1 MEGARRRS
9 ARQRRRLRW
18 RAVSQPPLAIAFF
31 AQDFPPKVGGTHV
44 YNQELARR
52 LHERGHRVRV
62 FTWTTGNA
70 GEAEA
75 DAAQPFPVHRQ
86 PFARPGRGISES
98 GVADFLASGRPDL
111 AFVSGGSGAL
121 SRVVRT
127 ATARLPTVVSVHDLR
142 DKGRHRGRFG
152 RWRVRWRYGFD
163 GAARLTANSEHTR
176 RRLLELGVPAAKV
189 ALVYPGVDTQ
199 RFRPDPAA
207 GEQARKELG
216 LEGAD
221 VLLTVS
227 RLAPNK
233 GHLRVLEVLPAL
245 RRRFPKLVY
254 VIVGDGGMRGTL
266 AQRAA
271 ALGLEEAVVFTGRV
285 PDVRP
290 LYHACDVFV
299 MASTPHGSGGKA
311 GEGFG
316 MAYVEAGACGKPAVA
331 SASGGGGEIVVDG
344 QTGLVVDPE
353 DASALNTALASL
365 LADPERARAF
375 GESARERVLRF
386 DWEHGTAALERVLYA
401 AAGQSRGRGHQ
412 RDGL

>member
-1 MEGARRRS
+1 MSR
-9 ARQRRRLRW
+9 
-18 RAVSQPPLAIAFF
+18 PPLAIGFF
-31 AQDFPPKVGGTHV
+31 AQDFPPHVGGTHL
-44 YNQELARR
+44 YNHELARR
-52 LHERGHRVRV
+52 LVGRGHRVRV
-62 FTWTTGNA
+62 FTWATGSA
-70 GEAEA
+70 GESET
-75 DAAQPFPVHRQ
+75 DATQPFPVHRE
-86 PFARPGRGISES
+86 PFARPGRGIADS
-98 GVADFLASGRPDL
+98 GVAEFIARWRPDL

-127 ATARLPTVVSVHDLR
+127 AAARLPTVVAVHDLR
-142 DKGRHRGRFG
+142 DKGRRRGRFG

-189 ALVYPGVDTQ
+189 ELVYPGVDTT
-199 RFRPDPAA
+199 RFRPDPGA
-207 GEQARKELG
+207 GAQARKDLG
-216 LEGAD
+216 LEGTA

-254 VIVGDGGMRGTL
+254 VIAGDGGMRGALERRTT
-266 AQRAA
+266 
-271 ALGLEEAVVFTGRV
+271 ALGLEGAVVFTGRV

-344 QTGLVVDPE
+344 YTGRVVDPE
-353 DASALNTALASL
+353 DASALEAALASL

-375 GESARERVLRF
+375 GESARQRVLRF
-386 DWEHGTAALERVLYA
+386 DWEHGAAALERVLYA
-401 AAGQSRGRGHQ
+401 AVGRPRGRG
-412 RDGL
+412 RDGDGL

>member
-1 MEGARRRS
+1 
-9 ARQRRRLRW
+9 
-18 RAVSQPPLAIAFF
+18 VSQPPLPIAFF

-44 YNQELARR
+44 YNHELARR
-52 LHERGHRVRV
+52 LAGRGHRVRV
-62 FTWTTGNA
+62 FTWATGSA

-75 DAAQPFPVHRQ
+75 DAAQPFPVHRE
-86 PFARPGRGISES
+86 PFARPGRGIAVA
-98 GVADFLASGRPDL
+98 GVAEFIARGRSDV

-121 SRVVRT
+121 SRVVHT
-127 ATARLPTVVSVHDLR
+127 AAARLPTVVSVHDLR
-142 DKGRHRGRFG
+142 DKGRRRGRFG

-163 GAARLTANSEHTR
+163 RAALLTANSEHTR

-189 ALVYPGVDTQ
+189 ELVYPGVDTQ
-199 RFRPDPAA
+199 RFRPDRAA

-216 LEGAD
+216 LEGAA

-233 GHLRVLEVLPAL
+233 GHLRVLEALPAL
-245 RRRFPKLVY
+245 RLRFPKLVY

-266 AQRAA
+266 ERRTA
-271 ALGLEEAVVFTGRV
+271 ALGLEGAVVFTGRI

-316 MAYVEAGACGKPAVA
+316 MAYAEAGACGKPGVA

-344 QTGLVVDPE
+344 STGLVVDPE
-353 DASALNTALASL
+353 DPAALHAALASL

-375 GESARERVLRF
+375 GESARQRVLRF
-386 DWEHGTAALERVLYA
+386 DWEHGVTALERVLSA
-401 AAGQSRGRGHQ
+401 AAGPPRGSDHDGDLGDGDLRGG
-412 RDGL
+412 DGL

>member
-1 MEGARRRS
+1 
-9 ARQRRRLRW
+9 
-18 RAVSQPPLAIAFF
+18 VS
-31 AQDFPPKVGGTHV
+31 
-44 YNQELARR
+44 
-52 LHERGHRVRV
+52 V
-62 FTWTTGNA
+62 FTWARGSA

-75 DAAQPFPVHRQ
+75 DAAQPFPVHRE
-86 PFARPGRGISES
+86 PFARPGRAISDS
-98 GVADFLASGRPDL
+98 GVAGFLARSRFDL

-121 SRVVRT
+121 SRVCRT
-127 ATARLPTVVSVHDLR
+127 ASARLPTVISVHDLR
-142 DKGRHRGRFG
+142 DKGRRRGSFG
-152 RWRVRWRYGFD
+152 RWRARRRYGFD
-163 GAARLTANSEHTR
+163 RAALLTANSEHTR

-189 ALVYPGVDTQ
+189 DLVYPGVDTQ
-199 RFRPDPAA
+199 RFRPDPRA

-216 LEGAD
+216 LEGAA

-233 GHLRVLEVLPAL
+233 GHLRVLEALPAL
-245 RRRFPKLVY
+245 RLRFPRLVY
-254 VIVGDGGMRGTL
+254 VIVGDGGMRGALERRT
-266 AQRAA
+266 AE
-271 ALGLEEAVVFTGRV
+271 LGLAGAVVFTGPI

-316 MAYVEAGACGKPAVA
+316 MAYAEAGACGKPAVA

-344 QTGLVVDPE
+344 RTGLVVDPE
-353 DASALNTALASL
+353 DPAALRAALESL
-365 LADPERARAF
+365 LGDPERARAF

-386 DWEHGTAALERVLYA
+386 DWEHGVTALERVLFA
-401 AAGQSRGRGHQ
+401 AAG